1 MAVVENEMFQRR
13 FDKVNG
19 IIEKHG
25 GKVSNLIAILQEIQA
40 EYRYLPEEVLTYV
53 ATALGI
59 PPATV
64 YGVATFYAQFSLK
77 PKGKYIIKV
86 CDGTACHVRGSEK
99 LRYVV
104 REKLGL
110 DDSKDTTDDLKFTL
124 ETVSCIGA
132 CGLAPVVTVNDHEVY
147 GQLTP
152 EALSIILD
160 QLVAKEKPGH
170 GTSGA
175 DPDAGA
181 DATQAVGAAVPKDA
195 QRAGDKQAEEGSTA
209 EVRDGARDHARDRA
223 VEEQGTSHEAGRRPG
238 F

>member
-1 MAVVENEMFQRR
+1 MAVAESQVFQRK
-13 FDKVNG
+13 FDKVNA
-19 IIEKHG
+19 IIERHG
-25 GKVSNLIAILQEIQA
+25 GKVSNLIAILQEIQS

-77 PKGKYIIKV
+77 PKGKYVIKV
-86 CDGTACHVRGSEK
+86 CDGTACHVRGSER

-132 CGLAPVVTVNDHEVY
+132 CGLAPVVTVNDRDVH

-160 QLVAKEKPGH
+160 QLIAKEKAGDVTRD
-170 GTSGA
+170 GSGG
-175 DPDAGA
+175 D
-181 DATQAVGAAVPKDA
+181 DATRHSTDGNTDGNNVSG
-195 QRAGDKQAEEGSTA
+195 RSAEL
-209 EVRDGARDHARDRA
+209 DGREKGCR
-223 VEEQGTSHEAGRRPG
+223 E
-238 F
+238 